1 MIDCTTCAQ
10 AIPIS
15 ACPTTIAVGVVADDA
30 PPIVVRFTDR
40 ATGRTTLAEIDEA
53 ELPTVVAVTSFDFAP
68 GHAVRVEVLTL
79 LDDGPGAP
87 LEFLPF
93 LADTDGSPVASAY
106 PVSCIVFT
114 PVKSFAPDGL
124 VYPAGPR
131 TLILES

>member
-1 MIDCTTCAQ
+1 MINCTTCAQ
-10 AIPIS
+10 AIPIT

-40 ATGRTTLAEIDEA
+40 ATGRRTIADIDEA
-53 ELPTVVAVTSFDFAP
+53 ELPTVVAITSFDLTP
-68 GHAVRVEVLTL
+68 GHAVMVEVLTL

-93 LADTDGSPVASAY
+93 LADVDGSPVASTY
-106 PVSCIVFT
+106 SVSCVVFT